1 MRCKQGRPQRRK
13 FYLSKWEI
21 NRAWTRVL
29 VEWTEKMGKLLLC
42 FAKGNDVTWFVRMC
56 WIKLRTEFCTW
67 LWLHLIDWLKA
78 AMSTQWTFLW
88 LPPTSWLCEK
98 LLAVRLICKKYKFGN
113 LYFGWGEGKVLI
125 AKFDPDLF
133 KTPNQLWNL
142 GVHLALNLF
151 PKTTC
156 FSCSQIIVIAFI
168 WLDDMCGIFQLVQ
181 KALS

>member
-1 MRCKQGRPQRRK
+1 MDRENGQIIAVFCKRQWCDLICENVLNQA
-13 FYLSKWEI
+13 E
-21 NRAWTRVL
+21 NR
-29 VEWTEKMGKLLLC
+29 
-42 FAKGNDVTWFVRMC
+42 
-56 WIKLRTEFCTW
+56 I
-67 LWLHLIDWLKA
+67 LHMIVVAPDWLAQA

-88 LPPTSWLCEK
+88 LPPTSWLYEK
-98 LLAVRLICKKYKFGN
+98 FLAVRLICKKYKFGN
-113 LYFGWGEGKVLI
+113 LYFGWGERKALI